1 MRGFQIISGIFL
13 QSNSIATKDIAMP
26 LEGTVLIPCVMA
38 IIILVMVAG
47 IAVTVQKHKRY

>member
-1 MRGFQIISGIFL
+1 MRGFQMISGILF